1 MRLPCRTQRPGGTV
15 LIPPDQPTPGRTA
28 GRRALPT
35 DYPTSFRLPAKI
47 RQGIK
52 EAAAEQRVSAAYLIR
67 EILRYWLAARRKQK
81 RKAIEMG
88 KP

>member
-15 LIPPDQPTPGRTA
+15 LIPHRPSPGRTA

-52 EAAAEQRVSAAYLIR
+52 EAAAEQRVSAAWLIR
-67 EILRYWLAARRKQK
+67 EILRYWLLNRRKQK
-81 RKAIEMG
+81 KNKKEQM
-88 KP
+88 P

>member
-1 MRLPCRTQRPGGTV
+1 M
-15 LIPPDQPTPGRTA
+15 
-28 GRRALPT
+28 PT
-35 DYPTSFRLPAKI
+35 DYPTSFRLPDEI